1 MSVKLIKHS
10 EGLVRKISDSYSV
23 LNLLTVNE
31 CSTISLWESR
41 AENHEEISKTSNDRV
56 YYILEGGIII
66 NDNISGEKGDV
77 IFIPSNTEYS
87 FKWTFKA
94 ILINSPAFRKEN
106 ETISKL

>member
-1 MSVKLIKHS
+1 MSVKIIKHS
-10 EGLVRKISDSYSV
+10 EGFIRKISDSYSV

-31 CSTISLWESR
+31 CTNISLWESR
-41 AENHEEISKTSNDRV
+41 ADNHEEISKTSSDRV
-56 YYILEGGIII
+56 YYILEGKILV
-66 NDNISGEKGDV
+66 NDNIYGEKGDV